1 MFCCGANLRS
11 ELNFIFE
18 NPSVSEAASH
28 PKTQIKNTIHTS
40 GVWTEYN
47 SLMWKTD
54 SLSFEDFEQLK
65 NNLLSSLIHSLNKHN
80 HDSFMSLPH
89 HARFIDNL
97 KKCQGLQEASA
108 SGLLVR
114 THLTQPFLL
123 YSLDNLS
130 EEFTNAYSQSW
141 CNNSI
146 FGTFLNGIPTFKPLV
161 VPQYPLPR

>member
-1 MFCCGANLRS
+1 MCPQSLLLTAGIYNMMCRS
-11 ELNFIFE
+11 NT
-18 NPSVSEAASH
+18 NAASVVFALL
-28 PKTQIKNTIHTS
+28 TR
-40 GVWTEYN
+40 
-47 SLMWKTD
+47 WKID
-54 SLSFEDFEQLK
+54 SFSFEDFEQLK